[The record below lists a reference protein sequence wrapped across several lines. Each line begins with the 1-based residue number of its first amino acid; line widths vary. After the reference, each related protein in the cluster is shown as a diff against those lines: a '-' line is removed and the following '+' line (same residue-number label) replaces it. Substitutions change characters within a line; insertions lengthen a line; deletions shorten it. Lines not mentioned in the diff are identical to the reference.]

1 MAYGDYSDEHIKTI
15 LGSVQTIAMVGASA
29 NPNRPSSFAM
39 KYLRNKGYKVVPVN
53 PGQAGKEILGEKC
66 YGSLEEIPH
75 KFDMV
80 DVFRSSEAAGPI
92 TDDAIRLKDEKG
104 ISVVWMQLTI
114 INEEAAAR
122 AEAAGLTVIMDRCPK
137 IEYGRLN
144 QELGWGGFNS
154 GVISAKRPKARIV
167 S

>member
-1 MAYGDYSDEHIKTI
+1 MAYGNYSDEHIKSI
-15 LGSVQTIAMVGASA
+15 LGSVQSIAMVGASA

-39 KYLRNKGYKVVPVN
+39 KYLRNKGYRVIPVN
-53 PGQAGKEILGEKC
+53 PGQAGREILGEKC
-66 YGSLEEIPH
+66 YANLAEIPG

-80 DVFRSSEAAGPI
+80 DIFRSAEAAGHI
-92 TDDAIRLKDEKG
+92 TDEAIALKEEKD
-104 ISVVWMQLTI
+104 ISVIWMQLTI
-114 INEEAAAR
+114 VNEEAASK

-154 GVISAKRPKARIV
+154 GVISARRPKARIV